1 MKHLHL
7 LSLCI
12 IVISALLLGGCG
24 APIRQINP
32 GDAVP
37 IFRADHDWL
46 QRQAAGHAG
55 NKGFVLG
62 MIRAETYGPG
72 IYYSS
77 RLVTTQA
84 VAVTVHEGVGH
95 LHAWRTGDASI
106 WDTIDLL
113 GSNTSVGQFVCF
125 PVQSDEHP
133 MKLGLLPSD
142 ASEEAQRAWA
152 EYRARAAARTLEA
165 KP

>member
-1 MKHLHL
+1 MRNLI
-7 LSLCI
+7 SLFA
-12 IVISALLLGGCG
+12 IVLSALLLGGCG

-32 GDAVP
+32 GAEVP

-46 QRQAAGHAG
+46 QRQAASHMG
-55 NKGFVLG
+55 NKGCVLG
-62 MIRAETYGPG
+62 MIRAEPRRPA

-77 RLVTTQA
+77 WLNTTQA
-84 VAVTVHEGVGH
+84 VAQTVHEGIGH
-95 LHAWRTGDASI
+95 LHEWRTGDARI
-106 WDTIDLL
+106 WDTIDML
-113 GSNTSVGQFVCF
+113 GGGTTAGHFVSF

-133 MKLGLLPSD
+133 IKLGLLPSD

-152 EYRARAAARTLEA
+152 EYRARAAARAMGA

>member
-1 MKHLHL
+1 MRYLICL
-7 LSLCI
+7 LACLFL
-12 IVISALLLGGCG
+12 VGCG

-32 GDAVP
+32 GAAVP

-46 QRQAAGHAG
+46 QRQAAGHPG

-62 MIRAETYGPG
+62 MIRAEERGTA

-77 RLVTTQA
+77 LLITTQA
-84 VAVTVHEGVGH
+84 VAQTVHEGVGH
-95 LHAWRTGDASI
+95 LHEWRTGDARI
-106 WDTIDLL
+106 WDTIDML
-113 GSNTSVGQFVCF
+113 GCSSSIGQFVCF

-133 MKLGLLPSD
+133 IKLGLLPSD

-165 KP
+165 TP

>member
-1 MKHLHL
+1 MRNLI
-7 LSLCI
+7 SLFA
-12 IVISALLLGGCG
+12 IVLSALLLGGCG
-24 APIRQINP
+24 APTRQINP
-32 GDAVP
+32 GAEVP

-46 QRQAAGHAG
+46 QRQAASHMG
-55 NKGFVLG
+55 NKGCVLG
-62 MIRAETYGPG
+62 MIRAEPRRPA

-77 RLVTTQA
+77 WLNTTQA
-84 VAVTVHEGVGH
+84 VAQTVHEGIGH
-95 LHAWRTGDASI
+95 LHEWRTGDARI
-106 WDTIDLL
+106 WDTIDML
-113 GSNTSVGQFVCF
+113 GGGTTVGHFVSF

-133 MKLGLLPSD
+133 IKLGLLPSD